1 MSAAVRRDLLIVACA
16 VSAGIPAGLAPE
28 HLDESAATGGGF
40 IAATILLAALV
51 IALRIRSDSRVV
63 AIATA
68 LTFVGL
74 LVSYAL
80 AVTTGMPI
88 LQPDPEPVDGLALAT
103 KAVEGLGLAI
113 ALGLSRRGGGVP
125 AAAFSYLQTEG
136 ARR

>member
-1 MSAAVRRDLLIVACA
+1 LLIVACA
-16 VSAGIPAGLAPE
+16 VSAGIHAGLAPE

-51 IALRIRSDSRVV
+51 IALTIRPDSRVV

-125 AAAFSYLQTEG
+125 APAFSYLQTEG